1 MTLLN
6 LNSPEGRSP
15 RGKKSSR
22 VWMGFGLII
31 AVLGLGSTFAANINI
46 NGQDP
51 NTEFGQG
58 VTKTVFCGALEEPI
72 TVTPISKFV
81 NEYTTPQLVSAA
93 ISARSEVSFD
103 FNFARSVY
111 STQSTNA
118 SSDFIVSNVQPK
130 TVLGKRGVWLTKKG
144 NSNSVEVASNQNEL
158 TFDSDQRKDYVFSQ
172 DLVSRRNG
180 GSSNV
185 NGYWKVN
192 ETSNGGKIVVTP
204 AIAARSAQYNQVT
217 TPDEFYFNGVVISD
231 IPESCIGKNFIISG
245 YGQTGDAL
253 TLIDLDNQNDSISE
267 ITALWTGEDEDL
279 KVSKSRLR
287 FVDIKDILDR
297 EEQDEDR
304 LEIVFGRTNYSNYL
318 KTEDLYRLV
327 IETQEDTLTSNN
339 NNDNNNDDNNDDNE

>member
-1 MTLLN
+1 
-6 LNSPEGRSP
+6 
-15 RGKKSSR
+15 
-22 VWMGFGLII
+22 MGFGLII
-31 AVLGLGSTFAANINI
+31 AVLGLGSTFAAQINI

-58 VTKTVFCGALEEPI
+58 VTKTVFCGASEEPI

-327 IETQEDTLTSNN
+327 IETQEDTLTSINGGSGR
-339 NNDNNNDDNNDDNE
+339 DEDDDEGDD